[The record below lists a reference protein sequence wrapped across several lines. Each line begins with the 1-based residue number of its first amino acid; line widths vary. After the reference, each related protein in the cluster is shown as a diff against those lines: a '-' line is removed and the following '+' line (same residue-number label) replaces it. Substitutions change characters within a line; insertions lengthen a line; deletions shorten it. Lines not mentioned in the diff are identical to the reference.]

1 MKRGR
6 RGGGGEGG
14 EGRGEKAVWQRFC
27 HRVSKAA
34 STANQDT
41 LNGGKRWRGRQRGRG
56 IGPIVDGRPS
66 QQDSNRQKSH
76 WTKKVVRN
84 GACRDHKAP
93 HFSGTGWALNI
104 LGEGDCSVRIVRAT
118 RSTQG
123 ELFHPLSGYH
133 RLFRFSSPLLF
144 FPPSSQPLEPVWVG
158 TKRGPSHWRRHA
170 FQTDVPGG
178 NHSPTSKATV
188 CV

>member
-6 RGGGGEGG
+6 REGRGGGG

-27 HRVSKAA
+27 HHVPKAP

-41 LNGGKRWRGRQRGRG
+41 LNGGKRCRGRQRGRG
-56 IGPIVDGRPS
+56 IGPIVDRRPS
-66 QQDSNRQKSH
+66 RQDSNRQKSH

-84 GACRDHKAP
+84 GVCRDHKAL

-104 LGEGDCSVRIVRAT
+104 LGEGNHSVRIVRAT

-133 RLFRFSSPLLF
+133 SLFRFSSPLLF
-144 FPPSSQPLEPVWVG
+144 FPPRLSHRSLSGWEPNADHPTGGVMLSKQMSWVETTLPPLM
-158 TKRGPSHWRRHA
+158 
-170 FQTDVPGG
+170 QL
-178 NHSPTSKATV
+178 